1 MFKRLIALI
10 LFVVLGGCAEEREPI
25 NRVQADAL
33 AKSFFVGKIGDPSDD
48 HEVYMRVTVVD
59 VDSGGVGDGLFTNSA
74 AQPTMRIRWEITE
87 ELLIARLTYERVE
100 STDGKGLRRT
110 PDGQAVAAYKIAS
123 HFDVKRDYNE
133 STGEELNII

>member
-10 LFVVLGGCAEEREPI
+10 LFVVLGGCAKEREPI

-33 AKSFFVGKIGDPSDD
+33 AKSFFVGKLSDPSDD
-48 HEVYMRVTVVD
+48 PEFYARVSVVD
-59 VDSGGVGDGLFTNSA
+59 VDAGAGSDGLFTNSD

-87 ELLIARLTYERVE
+87 ELLIARLTYERIE

-110 PDGQAVAAYKIAS
+110 PDG
-123 HFDVKRDYNE
+123 
-133 STGEELNII
+133 